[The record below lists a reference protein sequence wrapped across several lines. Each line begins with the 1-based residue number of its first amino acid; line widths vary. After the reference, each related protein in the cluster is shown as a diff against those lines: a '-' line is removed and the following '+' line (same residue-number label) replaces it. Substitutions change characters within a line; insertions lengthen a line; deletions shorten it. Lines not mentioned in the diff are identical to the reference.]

1 MRVLIVTPTHE
12 NKMGAHYY
20 NTSRKLING
29 FVRNDHAV
37 VTFSDRD
44 VARASNFLHNRKLG
58 KGAANKKL
66 LMASSR
72 FRPEM
77 ICIGHSSVIRVD
89 TIAEIRHLNPE
100 IRIALYNID
109 PLFTQTNVRDIAQ
122 WAEIVDGVFITSG
135 GEPLRQFSRPG
146 NRVCFLPN
154 PVDSSVDVLKQF
166 SLTETPADVIC
177 TVGGYTPDDRR
188 ATALAARDAVPE
200 GKFELYGMDGRG
212 PVFGARYFDAI
223 ARAKMG
229 LNLSRRNDCYLY
241 SSDRMATYMG
251 CGLLTLVDRATSFG
265 EFFTEDEVAFYDS
278 GDDLADRI
286 RYYLAHDDER
296 RRVAERGWR
305 KSHEELNER
314 LVTRYIEEVTFDRKL
329 THDYIWPTQTY

>member
-1 MRVLIVTPTHE
+1 MRVLIITPTQDTQLGG
-12 NKMGAHYY
+12 KYY
-20 NTSRKLING
+20 NTAHKLING
-29 FVRNDHAV
+29 FVRNMHAV
-37 VTFSDRD
+37 ATFSDRD
-44 VARASNFLHNRKLG
+44 VARASNFLGSRKLG
-58 KGAANKKL
+58 KGAANRKL
-66 LMASSR
+66 LMVNDR

-77 ICIGHSSVIRVD
+77 ICIGHSGVVRVD
-89 TIAEIRHLNPE
+89 TLAEIRRVNPE

-109 PLFTQTNVRDIAQ
+109 PLFTEANVADIAR
-122 WAEIVDGVFITSG
+122 WADVVDAMFITSG

-146 NRVCFLPN
+146 NKVCFLPN
-154 PVDSSVDVLKQF
+154 PVDASVDVLEQF
-166 SLTETPADVIC
+166 RLTETPADVIY
-177 TVGGYTPDDRR
+177 TVGGYTPDDRQEIAR
-188 ATALAARDAVPE
+188 AARDAVPQ
-200 GKFELYGMDGRG
+200 GKFELYGMEGRNSA
-212 PVFGARYFDAI
+212 FGARYFEVL

-251 CGLLTLVDRATSFG
+251 CGLLTFVDRATSFG
-265 EFFTEDEVAFYDS
+265 ELFADDELAFYDS
-278 GDDLADRI
+278 RDDLADRI

-305 KSHEELNER
+305 KSHAELNER